1 MDRRSTRRRRAHSQK
16 RPVWLVMTLTVVLIA
31 LIVVAVWLPS
41 LLKQDPTQP
50 TDPASNPTSSTPTGG
65 AHPES
70 MEELIIHSVTEQGE
84 WMCVST
90 SYGDFSYPFAY
101 SDLMVINTISE
112 ETYVAFA
119 MCANIGSIEGVYNI
133 WINQAI
139 GTYAGVLTL
148 EGKTYPVYVEFIAPR
163 QDLDESALPSFYAAQ
178 ETLNDVLRSW
188 AEAGFYTV
196 AA

>member
-70 MEELIIHSVTEQGE
+70 MEELIIHSVTDNHCQEQNSELPDPNQYNKHNKPPKNQYRKTRKIICRHGI
-84 WMCVST
+84 T
-90 SYGDFSYPFAY
+90 KLLA
-101 SDLMVINTISE
+101 LM
-112 ETYVAFA
+112 
-119 MCANIGSIEGVYNI
+119 
-133 WINQAI
+133 AI
-139 GTYAGVLTL
+139 MQ
-148 EGKTYPVYVEFIAPR
+148 I
-163 QDLDESALPSFYAAQ
+163 
-178 ETLNDVLRSW
+178 
-188 AEAGFYTV
+188 
-196 AA
+196 